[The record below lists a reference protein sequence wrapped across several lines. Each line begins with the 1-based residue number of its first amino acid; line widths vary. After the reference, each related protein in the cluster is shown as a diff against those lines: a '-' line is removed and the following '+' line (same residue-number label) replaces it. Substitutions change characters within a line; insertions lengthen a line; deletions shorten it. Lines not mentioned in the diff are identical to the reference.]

1 MEFEFYKQIK
11 DIESL
16 FENSLLKELNL
27 VKINGPLITNA
38 NFRLNDYLDG
48 TTQPLEFTS
57 DDGTRYEVEVQLGA
71 TDPSHI
77 IRTIE
82 YWDTERKR
90 YPQYDHCA
98 VIVAEEIT
106 GRFMNV
112 ISLFNGAI
120 PLIALQLTAYKQGD
134 DISLAFT
141 KVLDRVTIV
150 NDEDEQYEATD
161 RKYWEG
167 RSTPKMLQNVDK
179 IFDSVK
185 EYASGYE
192 LKYNK
197 FYIGM
202 MKDGISKNF
211 LMFRP
216 KKNYLYIVYK
226 GNENIEMIQKCEE
239 DGLDISYTPRWKEY
253 SIQLSGFEEYL
264 KHEGSEYRLNISF
277 VSFDR
282 FDIAVYSEKWEKYYF
297 MVQKYGGIYYGL
309 YNKDKSDPYKIKE
322 GSFNGWSIEPWWPAY
337 KHLHSDDLCES
348 DFWKLVQ
355 NGEFVKNLEEM
366 FEEVLENIEM
376 Q

>member
-1 MEFEFYKQIK
+1 MAKIVKMEKVQLKNNPQIK
-11 DIESL
+11 EDLIQGFIFDDPSVLGLGDLSPIQRE
-16 FENSLLKELNL
+16 
-27 VKINGPLITNA
+27 KI
-38 NFRLNDYLDG
+38 
-48 TTQPLEFTS
+48 QPLGGRLDLLLAD

-77 IRTIE
+77 IRTLE

-112 ISLFNGAI
+112 ISLFNGSI

-161 RKYWEG
+161 RKYWES

-179 IFDSVK
+179 IFESVK
-185 EYASGYE
+185 EYASDYE

-226 GNENIEMIQKCEE
+226 GNENLEMVQKCEE

-264 KHEGSEYRLNISF
+264 NHKDLIDSLIKSSMEYFNIT
-277 VSFDR
+277 D
-282 FDIAVYSEKWEKYYF
+282 
-297 MVQKYGGIYYGL
+297 
-309 YNKDKSDPYKIKE
+309 
-322 GSFNGWSIEPWWPAY
+322 
-337 KHLHSDDLCES
+337 
-348 DFWKLVQ
+348 
-355 NGEFVKNLEEM
+355 
-366 FEEVLENIEM
+366 
-376 Q
+376 